1 MAKRWENLLNQSMNK
16 LQVTSDKIQVIT
28 YKKLKV
34 WQESHKL
41 ALLIYSLTRN
51 YPKSEIFGLIS
62 QMRRAAIS
70 VPANIVEGQARKAR
84 KEFIQFLY
92 IAKGSLVE
100 LEYFLELSLDL
111 RLTNKAVF
119 ESISKQRMLV
129 GRLLEGLIR
138 KLRS

>member
-1 MAKRWENLLNQSMNK
+1 MNK